1 MSDSY
6 SLITSLVTGFGL
18 ALPFGYFFERFL
30 KTPALVGYICA
41 GLAVGFFPGLPPIN
55 EGMLEQLAEI
65 GVMLLMFG
73 VGLHFSVRNLFA
85 VKSLAIPG
93 ALLQMSIATILG
105 AVFATFIWDWNIG
118 QAVMFGLTIS
128 CASTVV
134 VTKALELRRLTTAMH
149 GQAAIGWL
157 VVQDLVS
164 VLFLVLLPPFAQ
176 VIHGAADVSA
186 GAVAL
191 DVVKT
196 LAGVALFV
204 FLMLVAGRRVLPWIL
219 TQVAATGSRELFTL
233 AVLGCAIVI
242 AYGASAIFHVSFAL
256 SAFFAGMVMQE
267 SRYAHR
273 AATNSLP
280 LQDAFAV
287 LFFVSVGLML
297 DWHIFLERPGEVLAV
312 VLIIMGV
319 TTTVSFSLSVLLRW
333 PLDTALT
340 VAACLGQIGEFSY
353 ILAQQGISLG
363 LADNKMMSLIVAA
376 SIVTIALNP
385 FLFAL
390 LPKLR
395 HFFVLRFGWA
405 KRAAVR
411 TAPQESLA
419 ASTSRE
425 FIDGQTIVVGTG
437 EPVKTLFDMLEEK
450 RRRTIVI
457 ASANGPIEALEAR
470 GFKVIAGDAAD
481 PMVLVQAHVASAAVL
496 VIADR
501 NPLDAR
507 KIFNAARELN
517 NKLPVVAAL
526 RHVEDGATFPS
537 DDPNLHILYTDLV
550 AAISLSVTTLR
561 CLMAEP
567 EAEAEE
573 AAAEDEAELKPEERL
588 RRLFEAEY
596 RRSVESVR
604 GSAASVAAP
613 QAVRV
618 PQTAPA
624 TPAASAEALGKAAV
638 AAAERRRAS
647 AAAAAEAAE
656 GAGAQTSSDAASQA
670 SRSDSGFFGRAR
682 RFFSR
687 RGR

>member
-1 MSDSY
+1 MKKAISC
-6 SLITSLVTGFGL
+6 LL
-18 ALPFGYFFERFL
+18 ALL
-30 KTPALVGYICA
+30 
-41 GLAVGFFPGLPPIN
+41 
-55 EGMLEQLAEI
+55 
-65 GVMLLMFG
+65 
-73 VGLHFSVRNLFA
+73 
-85 VKSLAIPG
+85 
-93 ALLQMSIATILG
+93 ALLLP
-105 AVFATFIWDWNIG
+105 AVSRADGGENGTSGVW
-118 QAVMFGLTIS
+118 
-128 CASTVV
+128 TVRSE
-134 VTKALELRRLTTAMH
+134 T
-149 GQAAIGWL
+149 
-157 VVQDLVS
+157 
-164 VLFLVLLPPFAQ
+164 
-176 VIHGAADVSA
+176 
-186 GAVAL
+186 
-191 DVVKT
+191 
-196 LAGVALFV
+196 
-204 FLMLVAGRRVLPWIL
+204 
-219 TQVAATGSRELFTL
+219 
-233 AVLGCAIVI
+233 
-242 AYGASAIFHVSFAL
+242 
-256 SAFFAGMVMQE
+256 
-267 SRYAHR
+267 
-273 AATNSLP
+273 
-280 LQDAFAV
+280 
-287 LFFVSVGLML
+287 
-297 DWHIFLERPGEVLAV
+297 GEVLCRLAGEAHVGDEYISGGNRRYEILSADAAAHTAVARDRGAQEMPDVSWLAEETAV
-312 VLIIMGV
+312 V
-319 TTTVSFSLSVLLRW
+319 VS
-333 PLDTALT
+333 
-340 VAACLGQIGEFSY
+340 
-353 ILAQQGISLG
+353 
-363 LADNKMMSLIVAA
+363 N
-376 SIVTIALNP
+376 
-385 FLFAL
+385 
-390 LPKLR
+390 
-395 HFFVLRFGWA
+395 
-405 KRAAVR
+405 
-411 TAPQESLA
+411 
-419 ASTSRE
+419 
-425 FIDGQTIVVGTG
+425 TG
-437 EPVKTLFDMLEEK
+437 EKDLLVAMYATHSDESYEPTDGTASDEK
-450 RRRTIVI
+450 GEGGIYDVSE
-457 ASANGPIEALEAR
+457 ALKEALEAR

-567 EAEAEE
+567 EAEEEE

-624 TPAASAEALGKAAV
+624 TPAASAEALGKAGV

>member
-1 MSDSY
+1 M
-6 SLITSLVTGFGL
+6 
-18 ALPFGYFFERFL
+18 
-30 KTPALVGYICA
+30 
-41 GLAVGFFPGLPPIN
+41 
-55 EGMLEQLAEI
+55 
-65 GVMLLMFG
+65 
-73 VGLHFSVRNLFA
+73 
-85 VKSLAIPG
+85 
-93 ALLQMSIATILG
+93 
-105 AVFATFIWDWNIG
+105 
-118 QAVMFGLTIS
+118 
-128 CASTVV
+128 
-134 VTKALELRRLTTAMH
+134 
-149 GQAAIGWL
+149 
-157 VVQDLVS
+157 
-164 VLFLVLLPPFAQ
+164 
-176 VIHGAADVSA
+176 
-186 GAVAL
+186 
-191 DVVKT
+191 
-196 LAGVALFV
+196 
-204 FLMLVAGRRVLPWIL
+204 
-219 TQVAATGSRELFTL
+219 
-233 AVLGCAIVI
+233 
-242 AYGASAIFHVSFAL
+242 
-256 SAFFAGMVMQE
+256 
-267 SRYAHR
+267 
-273 AATNSLP
+273 
-280 LQDAFAV
+280 
-287 LFFVSVGLML
+287 
-297 DWHIFLERPGEVLAV
+297 
-312 VLIIMGV
+312 
-319 TTTVSFSLSVLLRW
+319 
-333 PLDTALT
+333 
-340 VAACLGQIGEFSY
+340 
-353 ILAQQGISLG
+353 
-363 LADNKMMSLIVAA
+363 
-376 SIVTIALNP
+376 
-385 FLFAL
+385 
-390 LPKLR
+390 
-395 HFFVLRFGWA
+395 
-405 KRAAVR
+405 
-411 TAPQESLA
+411 
-419 ASTSRE
+419 
-425 FIDGQTIVVGTG
+425 
-437 EPVKTLFDMLEEK
+437 
-450 RRRTIVI
+450 
-457 ASANGPIEALEAR
+457 
-470 GFKVIAGDAAD
+470 IAGDAAD

-567 EAEAEE
+567 EAQEEE